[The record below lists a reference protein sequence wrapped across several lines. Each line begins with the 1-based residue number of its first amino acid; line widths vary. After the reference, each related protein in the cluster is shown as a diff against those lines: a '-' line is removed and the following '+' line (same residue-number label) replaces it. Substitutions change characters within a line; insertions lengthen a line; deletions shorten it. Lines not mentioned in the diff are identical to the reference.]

1 MKKQTTFAVAAVALV
16 AGFVVASTWYRQS
29 RSSALEAAARDRAA
43 LFVRPHS
50 PVHGA
55 ADARV
60 DLVEFTDPACETCA
74 AFAPI
79 LEQLLERHPG
89 RVRLVV
95 RHAPFHDG
103 AEDVARVLEAARRQG
118 KFWEALHLLYR
129 TQHLWTAH
137 HQVYMDSVWQL
148 LPQVGLDMA
157 RLRADFA
164 DPAVAAVVAQDL
176 ADARSLGVQ
185 KTPGIFVD
193 GRPLEP
199 FGVDPLVALVD
210 AAVRSRYPG

>member
-1 MKKQTTFAVAAVALV
+1 MKKKTIFAVAAVALV
-16 AGFVVASTWYRQS
+16 AGFVVASAWYRQS
-29 RSSALEAAARDRAA
+29 RSSALEATARDRAA

-50 PVHGA
+50 PVRGA
-55 ADARV
+55 ETARV

-89 RVRLVV
+89 RIRFVV

-103 AEDVARVLEAARRQG
+103 AGDVARVLEAARRQG
-118 KFWEALHLLYR
+118 RFWETLHLLYR

-137 HQVYMDSVWQL
+137 HRVYMDSVWQL
-148 LPQVGLDMA
+148 LPQVGLDME

-164 DPAVAAVVAQDL
+164 DPEVAAVVAQDL
-176 ADARSLGVQ
+176 ADARALGVQ

>member
-1 MKKQTTFAVAAVALV
+1 MKKIAFALAAVAVV
-16 AGFVVASTWYRQS
+16 AGFALGAAWYRQS
-29 RSSALEAAARDRAA
+29 RSSALEAVARDRAA
-43 LFVRPHS
+43 LFVRLHS
-50 PVHGA
+50 PVRGA

-79 LEQLLERHPG
+79 LEQLLARHPG

-95 RHAPFHDG
+95 RYAPLHEG
-103 AEDVARVLEAARRQG
+103 ADEVARVLEAARLQG

-129 TQHLWTAH
+129 TQHVWTAH
-137 HQVYMDSVWQL
+137 HRVYMESVWQV
-148 LPQVGLDMA
+148 LPQIGLDME

-176 ADARSLGVQ
+176 ADARELGVQ

-210 AAVRSRYPG
+210 AAVRARYPG

>member
-1 MKKQTTFAVAAVALV
+1 MKKIVFAVAAVALV
-16 AGFVVASTWYRQS
+16 GGFVLASAWYRQA
-29 RSSALEAAARDRAA
+29 RSSGLEAVARERAA

-50 PVHGA
+50 PVRGA
-55 ADARV
+55 ETARV

-79 LEQLLERHPG
+79 LEQLLARHPG

-95 RHAPFHDG
+95 RFAPLHEG
-103 AEDVARVLEAARRQG
+103 ADEVARVLEAARLQG

-137 HQVYMDSVWQL
+137 HQVYMDGVWQL
-148 LPQVGLDMA
+148 LPQTGLDME

-176 ADARSLGVQ
+176 ADARELGVQ

-199 FGVDPLVALVD
+199 FGIDPLVRLVD
-210 AAVRSRYPG
+210 EAVRTRYPG

>member
-1 MKKQTTFAVAAVALV
+1 MKKIVFAVAAVALV
-16 AGFVVASTWYRQS
+16 GGFVLASAWYRQA
-29 RSSALEAAARDRAA
+29 RSSGLEAVARERAA

-50 PVHGA
+50 PVRGA

-60 DLVEFTDPACETCA
+60 ALVEFTDPACETCA

-79 LEQLLERHPG
+79 LEQLLARHPG

-95 RHAPFHDG
+95 RFAPLHEG
-103 AEDVARVLEAARRQG
+103 ADEVARVLEAARLQG

-137 HQVYMDSVWQL
+137 HRVYMESVWQV
-148 LPQVGLDMA
+148 LPQTGLDME
-157 RLRADFA
+157 RLRADLA
-164 DPAVAAVVAQDL
+164 DPAVAAAVAQDL
-176 ADARSLGVQ
+176 ADARALGVQ

-210 AAVRSRYPG
+210 QAVRARYPG